1 MRRKALGRGLSEL
14 ISGEALARTRAVLEV
29 HVDKLEPNPYQ
40 PRQNLNDESL
50 EELTL
55 SIEAHGV
62 VQPVVVRRS
71 DEEDVYQIIAGER
84 RWRAARRAGLQTVP
98 CVVQEATDE
107 KALEIALVE
116 NLQREDLGPLETANA
131 LQHLIQEFGLTQ
143 DQLSEQ
149 LGRSRSTIANTL
161 RLLDLPQPIKQAL
174 AEQRI
179 TQGHARAL
187 LALAGEP
194 ERMMAVFARIEE
206 EGLTVRDTEALAKKP
221 EEPEA
226 EHEAE
231 VGERIPPAPQPT
243 DPHIEEV
250 KRRLRDHLGTKVT
263 VLPKSKGGGSIHI
276 AYHDAEDL
284 DRILSLIVPGG
295 PRSYTTLR

>member
-1 MRRKALGRGLSEL
+1 M
-14 ISGEALARTRAVLEV
+14 LEV

-40 PRQNLNDESL
+40 PRQNLNEETL

-55 SIEAHGV
+55 SIETHGV
-62 VQPVVVRRS
+62 VQPVVVRRT
-71 DEEDVYQIIAGER
+71 DEAEVYQIIAGER

-98 CVVQEATDE
+98 CIVQEATDE
-107 KALEIALVE
+107 KALELALVE
-116 NLQREDLGPLETANA
+116 NLQRDDLGPLETANA
-131 LQHLIQEFGLTQ
+131 LQHLTQEFGLTQ

-161 RLLDLPQPIKQAL
+161 RLLDLPQPIKEAL

-187 LALAGEP
+187 LALAAEP
-194 ERMMAVFARIEE
+194 ERMMALFARIEE
-206 EGLTVRDTEALAKKP
+206 EGLTVRETEAMTREP
-221 EEPEA
+221 EEPDA
-226 EHEAE
+226 ESDAA
-231 VGERIPPAPQPT
+231 VGESGPPAPQPT

-263 VLPKSKGGGSIHI
+263 LLPRSKGGGSIHI
-276 AYHDAEDL
+276 TYHDAEDL
-284 DRILSLIVPGG
+284 DRILSLIAPGG
-295 PRSYTTLR
+295 PRSYTTLG